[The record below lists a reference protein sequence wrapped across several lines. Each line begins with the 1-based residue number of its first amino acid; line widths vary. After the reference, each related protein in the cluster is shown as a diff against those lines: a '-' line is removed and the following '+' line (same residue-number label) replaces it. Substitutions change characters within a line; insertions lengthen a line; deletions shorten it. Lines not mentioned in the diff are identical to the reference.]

1 MPDGILEQLAGCDQT
16 RLKPGEAVIVNHADR
31 WRVWRNTGLTKTLRF
46 RVQCISNYCRFRNE
60 YGISRDWGRRPNEG
74 AVTELGPEP
83 PLEVIVRETAANQEA
98 FARLR
103 VNFTCHD
110 GEYALMKSGLVIDF
124 FANRQSALLV
134 GHERFP
140 DRLFSVHR
148 VLPHNRRRGGSVAPP
163 DERRHA

>member
-1 MPDGILEQLAGCDQT
+1 M
-16 RLKPGEAVIVNHADR
+16 
-31 WRVWRNTGLTKTLRF
+31 
-46 RVQCISNYCRFRNE
+46 
-60 YGISRDWGRRPNEG
+60 
-74 AVTELGPEP
+74 ELGPEP

-163 DERRHA
+163 DEPRHA